1 MEYHQR
7 ALNNQSL
14 VEAVERL
21 AERDHDIAVIVSA
34 YGYPPLWARQP
45 GFPTLV
51 YIILEQQVS
60 LASARA
66 AFDRL
71 LGAANMLAT
80 DEQPNDEGQHGHGES
95 PGAMESLSPDRFLS
109 FSDEELRAIGFSR
122 QKTGYCRGLA
132 RALLDGSLDLD
143 RLHQLEDDQ
152 ARSALI
158 SLKGIGPWTAD
169 IYLMFGLGRP
179 DVWPVGD
186 LGLQNAA
193 KALLGLRQRP
203 SPERLEKIGAAWA
216 PYRSGAALLLWHYWH
231 HLVDSTK
238 TSK

>member
-169 IYLMFGLGRP
+169 IYLLMAMLRP
-179 DVWPVGD
+179 DIWPAGD
-186 LGLQNAA
+186 LALGSAIQSYRGLPSRPNLTELQAMAERWKPWRSVAA
-193 KALLGLRQRP
+193 RVF
-203 SPERLEKIGAAWA
+203 
-216 PYRSGAALLLWHYWH
+216 WHYY
-231 HLVDSTK
+231 LSQ
-238 TSK
+238 